1 MTLEP
6 KNPFEIFAEIRQRII
21 EQTQPLAELAQRIQ
35 ASLAPSQDFISKIV
49 EFNEGYRRALDQMM
63 IPLSEFSARVA
74 ELERQK
80 RLLAK
85 IGVLPHASTPVE
97 LLNDNSTAEEL
108 RLSFQ
113 DYYETNWRRIF
124 GNINKRIN
132 NCGIDEEAKATL
144 GEALQAHENGHYR
157 AVSRML
163 FPEIERVVRVELRE
177 NAIGNIP
184 MAKLMSDTADDLSIA
199 DLEPRGYF
207 ALALLE
213 RLTDH
218 LYVNVI
224 TEDSRKKMEGDLV
237 PNRHAAIHGL
247 VVYNSYWNSLNAIFM
262 TDFAFQIVS
271 SVKKASSRESLVS
284 NS

>member
-1 MTLEP
+1 
-6 KNPFEIFAEIRQRII
+6 
-21 EQTQPLAELAQRIQ
+21 
-35 ASLAPSQDFISKIV
+35 
-49 EFNEGYRRALDQMM
+49 MM
-63 IPLSEFSARVA
+63 IPLREFSARVA

-97 LLNDNSTAEEL
+97 LLYDNSTDEEL
-108 RLSFQ
+108 RLAFR
-113 DYYETNWRRIF
+113 DYYERNWQRIF
-124 GNINKRIN
+124 GDINKRIN
-132 NCGIDEEAKATL
+132 SCGIDEEAKATL

-177 NAIGNIP
+177 NAIGNIS
-184 MAKLMSDTADDLSIA
+184 MAKLMSDTADDLSTT

-207 ALALLE
+207 SLALLE

-218 LYVNVI
+218 LYVRVM

-262 TDFAFQIVS
+262 TDFAFQIVG
-271 SVKKASSRESLVS
+271 SVKRASSRELPVS
-284 NS
+284 NR